1 MYTVTAASRE
11 ALIRLAESAGAY
23 KAGIVA
29 VEDIPFCPELRQLC
43 ESNQCGNYGKS
54 WTCPPAVGKVEDLMR
69 QAKGYQSA
77 LVYQTVSQ
85 LEDSFDIEGMQEGAK
100 RHNSITDKVSK
111 QVREVLGSDIL
122 QLSAGGC
129 PICEVCAKKEEK
141 PCRYPDRA
149 LASLETYGIFV
160 SQLAELAG
168 MKYING
174 VNTVTYFG
182 AFFFHE

>member
-1 MYTVTAASRE
+1 MYTVTDASRE

-23 KAGIVA
+23 KAGIVS

-54 WTCPPAVGKVEDLMR
+54 WTCPPAVGKVEDLIW

-100 RHNSITDKVSK
+100 RHNRITDAVSQ
-111 QVREVLGSDIL
+111 QVREVLGPDIL

-141 PCRYPDRA
+141 PCRFPDRA
-149 LASLETYGIFV
+149 LASLEAYGIFV